1 MEKMRSSHYYIKKE
15 EGETKMLKK
24 WIGALLAAVL
34 LVVGMAGCGVQ
45 QDKKYAVLTDNF
57 GEEEYAIGFRK
68 EDVAFRNEVQNALH
82 DMQEDGTINTI
93 MQKWFHQDFKK
104 TIEKVEETA
113 TDDSWN
119 YIKSKG
125 SIVMGLDDAVPPM
138 GFRDENNNDIIGV
151 DIDLAKEVA
160 KRLDV
165 ELELMPIDWNT
176 KEASLNTKKIDI
188 IWNGLTV
195 TPERQEMMLFSA
207 SYLDNTQAIAVIEGT
222 DIKSKADL
230 AGKKIGVQA
239 GSSALESMKKDAVFD
254 SIGESNIQEYE
265 TMLNALMDLK
275 IGRIDAVV
283 ADETVVRYNISK
295 QEENQQA
302 E

>member
-1 MEKMRSSHYYIKKE
+1 MRLFHYYIKSK

-24 WIGALLAAVL
+24 WMGALLAAVL
-34 LVVGMAGCGVQ
+34 FVVGMAGCGVE

-82 DMQEDGTINTI
+82 EMQEDGTLNTI
-93 MQKWFHQDFKK
+93 MQKWFQQDFKK
-104 TIEKVEETA
+104 TIDKVEETA
-113 TDDSWN
+113 SDGSWD
-119 YIKSKG
+119 YIKSQGK
-125 SIVMGLDDAVPPM
+125 IVMGLDDAVPPM
-138 GFRDENNNDIIGV
+138 GFRDENTNEIIGV

-160 KRLDV
+160 KRLNV

-176 KEASLNTKKIDI
+176 KEAALNTKKIDI

-207 SYLDNTQAIAVIEGT
+207 SYLDNTQAIAVIEGS

-239 GSSALESMKKDAVFD
+239 GSSALESMQKDAVFA
-254 SIGESNIQEYE
+254 SIGEENIQEYE

-295 QEENQQA
+295 QEENQKA

>member
-1 MEKMRSSHYYIKKE
+1 MRLFHYYIKNK

-34 LVVGMAGCGVQ
+34 LVVGMAGCGVE

-82 DMQEDGTINTI
+82 EMQEDGTLNTI
-93 MQKWFHQDFKK
+93 MQKWFQQDFKK
-104 TIEKVEETA
+104 TIDKVEETA
-113 TDDSWN
+113 TDGSWD
-119 YIKSKG
+119 YIKSQGK
-125 SIVMGLDDAVPPM
+125 IVMGLDDAVPPM
-138 GFRDENNNDIIGV
+138 GFRDENTNEIIGV

-176 KEASLNTKKIDI
+176 KEAALNTKKIDI

-207 SYLDNTQAIAVIEGT
+207 SYLDNTQAIAVIEGS
-222 DIKSKADL
+222 DIKSKEDL

-239 GSSALESMKKDAVFD
+239 GSSALESMQKDAVFA
-254 SIGESNIQEYE
+254 SIGEGNIQEYE

-295 QEENQQA
+295 QEENQKA

>member
-1 MEKMRSSHYYIKKE
+1 
-15 EGETKMLKK
+15 MLKK

-34 LVVGMAGCGVQ
+34 LVVGMAGCGVE

-82 DMQEDGTINTI
+82 EMQEDGTLNTI
-93 MQKWFHQDFKK
+93 MQKWFQQDFKK
-104 TIEKVEETA
+104 TIDKVEETA
-113 TDDSWN
+113 TDGSWD
-119 YIKSKG
+119 YIKSQGK
-125 SIVMGLDDAVPPM
+125 IVMGLDDAVPPM
-138 GFRDENNNDIIGV
+138 GFRDENTNEIIGV

-176 KEASLNTKKIDI
+176 KEAALNTKKIDI

-207 SYLDNTQAIAVIEGT
+207 SYLDNTQAIAVIEGS
-222 DIKSKADL
+222 DIKSKEDL

-239 GSSALESMKKDAVFD
+239 GSSALESMQKDAVFA
-254 SIGESNIQEYE
+254 SIGEGNIQEYE

-295 QEENQQA
+295 QEENQKA

>member
-1 MEKMRSSHYYIKKE
+1 MRLFHYYIKNK

-34 LVVGMAGCGVQ
+34 LVVGMVGCGVQ

-68 EDVAFRNEVQNALH
+68 EDIAFRNEVQNALH
-82 DMQEDGTINTI
+82 EMQEDGTINTI
-93 MQKWFHQDFKK
+93 MQKWFQQDFKK
-104 TIEKVEETA
+104 TIEKAEETA
-113 TDDSWN
+113 TDDSWE
-119 YIKSKG
+119 YIKSQGK
-125 SIVMGLDDAVPPM
+125 IVMGLDDAVPPM
-138 GFRDENNNDIIGV
+138 GFRDENTNEIIGV

-176 KEASLNTKKIDI
+176 KEAALNTKKIDI

-207 SYLDNTQAIAVIEGT
+207 SYLDNTQAIAVIEGS

-239 GSSALESMKKDAVFD
+239 GSSALESMQKDAVFA
-254 SIGESNIQEYE
+254 SIGEGNIQEYE

-295 QEENQQA
+295 QEENQKA

>member
-1 MEKMRSSHYYIKKE
+1 MRLFHYYIKNK

-24 WIGALLAAVL
+24 WMGALLAAVL
-34 LVVGMAGCGVQ
+34 FVVGMAGCGVQ

-82 DMQEDGTINTI
+82 EMQEDGTLNTI
-93 MQKWFHQDFKK
+93 MQKWFQQDFKK
-104 TIEKVEETA
+104 TIDKVEETA
-113 TDDSWN
+113 SDGSWD
-119 YIKSKG
+119 YIKSQGK
-125 SIVMGLDDAVPPM
+125 IVMGLDDAVPPM
-138 GFRDENNNDIIGV
+138 GFRDENTNEIIGV

-160 KRLDV
+160 KRLNV

-176 KEASLNTKKIDI
+176 KEAALNTKKIDI

-207 SYLDNTQAIAVIEGT
+207 SYLDNTQAIAVIEGSN
-222 DIKSKADL
+222 IKSKADL

-239 GSSALESMKKDAVFD
+239 GSSALESMQKDAVFA
-254 SIGESNIQEYE
+254 SIGEENIQEYE

-295 QEENQQA
+295 QEENQKA

>member
-1 MEKMRSSHYYIKKE
+1 MRLFHYYIKSK

-24 WIGALLAAVL
+24 WMGALLAAVL
-34 LVVGMAGCGVQ
+34 FVVGMAGCGVE

-82 DMQEDGTINTI
+82 EMQEDGTLNTI
-93 MQKWFHQDFKK
+93 MQKWFQQDFKK
-104 TIEKVEETA
+104 TIDKVEETA
-113 TDDSWN
+113 SDGSWD
-119 YIKSKG
+119 YIKSQGK
-125 SIVMGLDDAVPPM
+125 IVMGLDDAVPPM
-138 GFRDENNNDIIGV
+138 GFRDENTNEIIGV

-160 KRLDV
+160 KRLNV

-176 KEASLNTKKIDI
+176 KEAALNTKKIDI

-207 SYLDNTQAIAVIEGT
+207 SYLDNTQAIAVIEGS

-239 GSSALESMKKDAVFD
+239 AAARWKVCKKTQCLPPSEKKIFKNMKPCSMR
-254 SIGESNIQEYE
+254 SWI
-265 TMLNALMDLK
+265 
-275 IGRIDAVV
+275 
-283 ADETVVRYNISK
+283 
-295 QEENQQA
+295 
-302 E
+302 